1 MEARKIHAGLLPV
14 FLGDGTGRFRFVD
27 TFNGLSDRL
36 AFPLGSTQATPVA
49 FGRWQIFPP
58 GAYTVSL
65 TLTVGG
71 TSVATAISS
80 FAVTEGP

>member
-14 FLGDGTGRFRFVD
+14 FLGDGTAPFSFEEPFASA
-27 TFNGLSDRL
+27 TFPPG
-36 AFPLGSTQATPVA
+36 FTQAAPLA

-58 GAYTVSL
+58 GTYTVVL

-71 TSVATAISS
+71 TSVATSISS
-80 FAVTEGP
+80 FTVTEGP